1 MGHHQGNAQSW
12 RGCNA
17 AGSKEAH
24 AIHVGALYCSGWQ
37 PHTCGSAMTQ
47 SEVTT
52 ARIIFYV
59 AAIANV
65 IYGLLFLSMPE
76 RVFELSQDPGVPP
89 GWVLGVARFSSA

>member
-1 MGHHQGNAQSW
+1 
-12 RGCNA
+12 
-17 AGSKEAH
+17 
-24 AIHVGALYCSGWQ
+24 
-37 PHTCGSAMTQ
+37 MTQ

-76 RVFELSQDPGVPP
+76 RVFELSQDPGVPANP
-89 GWVLGVARFSSA
+89 GWVRGCADPKPTLRDSENHGFECPAPQLFSVGHALGG